1 MNPLVPQTAGLMA
14 VQEGIKAV
22 SNMVSEI
29 EIFLKKYLTSIGFFI
44 GVTKNDY
51 I

>member
-22 SNMVSEI
+22 SNIKMRLRTLNKS
-29 EIFLKKYLTSIGFFI
+29 S
-44 GVTKNDY
+44 NR
-51 I
+51 